1 MTRRNKR
8 IVGTVGLFFMS
19 AIAAVI
25 GIAIG
30 GALMVAIA
38 KLYVNS

>member
-8 IVGTVGLFFMS
+8 LVGTVGLLFMS

-25 GIAIG
+25 GVAIG
-30 GALMVAIA
+30 GALMVGIA
-38 KLYVNS
+38 KLYTNS